1 MVLKSPGSS
10 PAPGV
15 PGPTSEGHAWAQPPV
30 QALLPPASGVNMYSV
45 EPSAL
50 VRILPSVESEITTVA
65 AAGPVLVAVPLADA
79 APLLAVDEPVAGGAT
94 GATSVALVVAAG
106 VAAGA
111 AAAAAAVVA
120 AVVDL
125 VVDADLVVDEPQPAR
140 VMPTMNAMM
149 SFMFCPY
156 DMALVLDCG
165 WRSNPWGGLA
175 RMVPSW

>member
-30 QALLPPASGVNMYSV
+30 QALLPPASGVNMYRV
-45 EPSAL
+45 DPSAL

-65 AAGPVLVAVPLADA
+65 AAGPGLGAVLLADA
-79 APLLAVDEPVAGGAT
+79 APLLAVDDPVAGGAT

-106 VAAGA
+106 A
-111 AAAAAAVVA
+111 AAA

>member
-1 MVLKSPGSS
+1 M
-10 PAPGV
+10 
-15 PGPTSEGHAWAQPPV
+15 
-30 QALLPPASGVNMYSV
+30 PPASGVNMYSV
-45 EPSAL
+45 DPSAL

-65 AAGPVLVAVPLADA
+65 AAGPVLVAVLLADA
-79 APLLAVDEPVAGGAT
+79 APLLAVDEAVAGGAT
-94 GATSVALVVAAG
+94 VATSVALVVAAG
-106 VAAGA
+106 AAAGA
-111 AAAAAAVVA
+111 A

-125 VVDADLVVDEPQPAR
+125 VVVADLVVDEPQPAR
-140 VMPTMNAMM
+140 VMATMNAMM

>member
-45 EPSAL
+45 DPSAL

-65 AAGPVLVAVPLADA
+65 AAGPGLVAVLLADA
-79 APLLAVDEPVAGGAT
+79 APLLAVDEAVAGGAT

-106 VAAGA
+106 AAAGA
-111 AAAAAAVVA
+111 A

-125 VVDADLVVDEPQPAR
+125 VVYADLVVDEPQPAR
-140 VMPTMNAMM
+140 VIPTMNAMM